1 MKRILR
7 LRMNH
12 AVKKIIILQSI
23 FLIGCGSQSLII
35 DTYIPSPLVAKNNDI
50 NAVIL
55 YEDELNDF
63 TFMPQEL
70 QQKEATLEIKFGDT
84 QVKLFENIFSSFF
97 TLERDL
103 QDNQESLSN
112 LQIDISLD
120 KFEYLTPQMAA
131 NQKYSVWF
139 KYNIKFSD
147 SSMSL
152 IDNWIITG
160 YGEQETG
167 VFQGDEAF
175 SRAIQIALRDT
186 GANLSIKTQNE
197 IDNILKMIG

>member
-1 MKRILR
+1 
-7 LRMNH
+7 MNH

-23 FLIGCGSQSLII
+23 FLIGCGNQSLII

-50 NAVIL
+50 NAVIS

-97 TLERDL
+97 NLEQDL
-103 QDNQESLSN
+103 QENQESLSN

-147 SSMSL
+147 STMSL